1 MGNVDVVIVA
11 LIMAGIA
18 AVVLTKGILSPIRIL
33 TNQLARLAAENS
45 REQNQIQASSESNS
59 RRQWFNAV
67 MKRICQVSSGIR
79 PRKGA
84 ILGEENSAS
93 SLPRTNLT
101 PDPSRRNTAL
111 MKLEKQGSEAMK
123 SAIRLEEQT
132 VRFADLFAANMASP
146 FFYFNRNSSPSPG
159 RIRLGRRGKS
169 IVVNEASAVS
179 DKMTD

>member
-1 MGNVDVVIVA
+1 LGNVDVVIIA

-79 PRKGA
+79 PRKRA
-84 ILGEENSAS
+84 ILW
-93 SLPRTNLT
+93 
-101 PDPSRRNTAL
+101 
-111 MKLEKQGSEAMK
+111 
-123 SAIRLEEQT
+123 
-132 VRFADLFAANMASP
+132 
-146 FFYFNRNSSPSPG
+146 
-159 RIRLGRRGKS
+159 
-169 IVVNEASAVS
+169 
-179 DKMTD
+179 